1 MRASYSN
8 RLPKG
13 LIKAVFVIPQIGENL
28 TTNKANLVIAVSGK
42 GGVGKTSI
50 TALMIKLL
58 SETSSG
64 RSILA
69 IDANPDSNLPNV
81 SGISV
86 DKTVGMV
93 TDELKKSIERAEIP
107 LGMTKEDILESR
119 VFEIL
124 KETPDFDLLVMG
136 RGEGEGCYCPV
147 NALLT
152 RIIDTLSKNYDLTIM
167 DMEAGLEHLSRRT
180 DRDVDIMFIVTDPSS
195 MGLQTAKRIK
205 ELAKEVQIQFKKIYL
220 IANRFKPEMES
231 KIREDAMKIGVEF
244 AGIVPYDNNLSN
256 CNIEGK
262 PLTSL
267 PNESPSV
274 ASVKKILLK
283 TGLLN

>member
-1 MRASYSN
+1 MFCYSSN
-8 RLPKG
+8 GRKS
-13 LIKAVFVIPQIGENL
+13 L
-28 TTNKANLVIAVSGK
+28 TAKQANLVIAVSGK

-50 TALMIKLL
+50 TALMIRLL
-58 SETSSG
+58 SEDKS

-81 SGISV
+81 LGISAN
-86 DKTVGMV
+86 KTVGMV

-107 LGMTKEDILESR
+107 IEMTKEDILESH

-124 KETPDFDLLVMG
+124 KETPNFDLLVMG

-152 RIIDTLSKNYDLTIM
+152 RIIDTLSKNYDMTIM

-180 DRDVDIMFIVTDPSS
+180 DRDVDTMFIVTDPSS

-205 ELAKEVQIQFKKIYL
+205 ELAREVHIQFNKIYL
-220 IANRFKPEMES
+220 IANRVKPEMES
-231 KIREDAMKIGVEF
+231 RIKEDATKMNVEF
-244 AGIVPYDNNLSN
+244 AGTVPYDDNVFNYNL
-256 CNIEGK
+256 EGK

-267 PNESPSV
+267 PNNSPAVVSI
-274 ASVKKILLK
+274 KEILLK
-283 TGLLN
+283 TGLLS